1 MRPSHFIFYFLF
13 GIFIFFSCSKE
24 QEETLGSTTDT
35 KIPFLAEYNDSVEA
49 WEINKKT
56 KSNSYSFT
64 INAQSAFGFGSNTI
78 ITVIN
83 GKVVSREYEGYM
95 ITEDGQREIIKT
107 WIENENELGSH
118 EEGAEPITLDEIY
131 TDCKTNILTANEED
145 NYIVFLAENGDLLSV
160 CSYFPKNCQDDC
172 SIGYRISDIQLID

>member
-1 MRPSHFIFYFLF
+1 MRGVHLIFYFSF
-13 GIFIFFSCSKE
+13 GLLIPFSCSKQQDE
-24 QEETLGSTTDT
+24 NIGPTAETKT
-35 KIPFLAEYNDSVEA
+35 PFIAEYNDSAEA

-64 INAQSAFGFGSNTI
+64 INSQSAFGFGSNTI

-83 GKVVSREYEGYM
+83 GKVVSREYEGYI
-95 ITEDGQREIIKT
+95 ITEQGQQEIIKT

-118 EEGAEPITLDEIY
+118 EEGAKPITLDEIY